1 MTSEVPNSVTSL
13 DILIFFVWIQFEI
26 KVRKNNIELI
36 ASDENI

>member
-26 KVRKNNIELI
+26 KVRKNNSELI